1 LDTLRKKALVTGGT
15 RGIGFAVAELLVK
28 KGYVVTVTGSKPDGK
43 GPNGAEYLFCDF
55 SDSKATE
62 IFAQEVAG
70 QGFSILV
77 NNAGINKIGLVSD
90 YPLNDFQIIQ
100 QVNVTTPFL
109 LCRALVDGMRKKG
122 YGRILNVTSV
132 FGVVSKAGRAAYS
145 ASKFGLFGLTRA
157 LALELAKDN
166 VLVNCLAP
174 GFVDTE
180 LTRGILGEKGIQEM
194 AAKVPMGRLAQPEEI
209 AQYACFLV
217 GEENTFMTGQ
227 NIIVDGG
234 FTCE

>member
-1 LDTLRKKALVTGGT
+1 M
-15 RGIGFAVAELLVK
+15 
-28 KGYVVTVTGSKPDGK
+28 
-43 GPNGAEYLFCDF
+43 
-55 SDSKATE
+55 
-62 IFAQEVAG
+62 
-70 QGFSILV
+70 
-77 NNAGINKIGLVSD
+77 
-90 YPLNDFQIIQ
+90 
-100 QVNVTTPFL
+100 NVTTPFL